1 MSSMPRTQTQTE
13 TAQDRAIL
21 RELRALDGRAT
32 VGDVMSRTGLVQ
44 SEAEASLRRLL
55 ETRRGH
61 LEVGEAGTLVY
72 RFEPSFVRRDEEP
85 LWSRIRRGA
94 WEAFKTGFKVWTLL
108 MLVVYL
114 VVFVALLL
122 AAVFAGKKGDGDGW
136 GGGGGGRD
144 RGYGGGHGHIHFPSF
159 WFWYLFWSP
168 GWGWGRPYY
177 GHRWEERVGQRE
189 ARVPL
194 YKKVFAFVFGPD
206 RPRPTQPQK
215 DRSVL
220 RLIRSRS
227 GVVTA
232 ADLVQYSGLRRH
244 EAEEELGRMVAAYD
258 GDVKVAANGT
268 LVYVFPELMVSA
280 HGRVSEKAP
289 DPAWRRLET
298 AVPVTGNS
306 AGTDVAIGAVN
317 TFNLAAAAT
326 APLFIFPRLGLGG
339 VAAWTGLV
347 WVPLVF
353 STMFFAIPLM
363 RWIGVKRENRVRAER
378 NLRKVLLSH
387 VYRASLVGDGAQPV
401 TVAAATADAAGL
413 SKKQVSAHDVEAEL
427 VRLTAD
433 WDATV
438 SVAANGQTEYR
449 FEQIRA
455 EFQGADEVRRQLALE
470 SREVGEIV
478 YSSADTPVESS
489 QRDARSFD
497 RELAAAAADALP
509 GSERA
514 LGRYLPPADR
524 VAYVDDFELVA
535 FDEEVKRRV
544 AVGRTR

>member
-1 MSSMPRTQTQTE
+1 MRSTPRTPTE
-13 TAQDRAIL
+13 TPQDRAIL
-21 RELRALDGRAT
+21 KELRALDGRAT

-122 AAVFAGKKGDGDGW
+122 AAVFAGKRGEGDSW
-136 GGGGGGRD
+136 GGGGGRD

-177 GHRWEERVGQRE
+177 GHRWEQRVGGARK

-206 RPRPTQPQK
+206 RPRPTQAQK

-220 RLIRSRS
+220 RLIRSRR

-232 ADLVQYSGLRRH
+232 ADLVQHTGLRRH
-244 EAEEELGRMVAAYD
+244 EAEEELARLVAAYE
-258 GDVKVAANGT
+258 GDVKVAGNGT

-280 HGRVSEKAP
+280 HGRVSEQAP
-289 DPAWRRLET
+289 DPAWRRLEPPL
-298 AVPVTGNS
+298 PVTGNAS
-306 AGTDVAIGAVN
+306 GTDVAIGGVN
-317 TFNLAAAAT
+317 AFNLTAAAT

-339 VAAWTGLV
+339 PLAWLGLV

-353 STMFFAIPLM
+353 STLFFAIPLL
-363 RWIGVKRENRVRAER
+363 RWTGVKRENRRRAER
-378 NLRKVLLSH
+378 NLRRVLLSY

-401 TVAAATADAAGL
+401 TAAAAAAHASGL
-413 SKKQVSAHDVEAEL
+413 SKKRVSPDRVDAEL

-433 WDATV
+433 WDAAVTA
-438 SVAANGQTEYR
+438 AANGETEYR
-449 FEQIRA
+449 FDQIRA
-455 EFQGADEVRRQLALE
+455 EFQGAEEVRRALALE
-470 SREVGEIV
+470 AREVGEIV

-489 QRDARSFD
+489 ERDARLFD
-497 RELAAAAADALP
+497 RELAQAGAEALP
-509 GSERA
+509 GAGRA

-535 FDEEVKRRV
+535 FDEELKNRAAVRRS
-544 AVGRTR
+544 R